1 MKFLCVIDNN
11 NKLKIKTKEK
21 LLSVSKKYK
30 IDIDIFDLTE
40 IDNIGKKNFRESDI
54 KVIVACGGDGTI
66 IRCAKL
72 AIKYKIP
79 IVGVNIG
86 HIGFL
91 SSLFNIDEIDFLF
104 EKILKEDYYIIKRS
118 MLRCD
123 IHYDNKKIFN
133 EIALNEFTIRSGEV
147 GAIGKY
153 NLYFSDYDKLFN
165 MYHADGLIISS
176 PTGSTG
182 YSFSAGGPIVSSTV
196 NCILITPIC
205 PHAFNNRSIII
216 DDKKEILIEM
226 MSDKQIVKVDG
237 RNDIELKKGDKIHI
251 EKAKEVVSFITF
263 SENSFYK
270 NLITRIKVL

>member
-11 NKLKIKTKEK
+11 NKLKPKVITNLEK
-21 LLSVSKKYK
+21 ASKKFK
-30 IDIDIFDLTE
+30 VDIEIFDLAEVDSIT
-40 IDNIGKKNFRESDI
+40 KKNFKDKKI
-54 KVIVACGGDGTI
+54 KVIIACGGDGTI

-72 AIKYKIP
+72 AVKYGIP

-91 SSLFNIDEIDFLF
+91 SSLFYIDEIDFLF
-104 EKILKEDYYIIKRS
+104 EKICANDYYITRRS
-118 MLRCD
+118 MLKCN
-123 IHYDNKKIFN
+123 IQYDNKKVFN

-147 GAIGKY
+147 GVIGKY
-153 NLYFSDYDKLFN
+153 NLYLSDYDKLFN
-165 MYHADGLIISS
+165 MYHADGLIIST

-182 YSFSAGGPIVSSTV
+182 YSFSAGGPIVTSTV

-205 PHAFNNRSIII
+205 PHAFNNRSLII

-226 MSDKQIVKVDG
+226 MSDRQIVKVDG
-237 RNDIELKKGDKIHI
+237 KNDIELKKGDKIYI
-251 EKAKEVVSFITF
+251 KKAKEVVSFITF